1 MWRVNLAYRLNVG
14 KDQGIKIKTI
24 FLEIRENTLDSSTLN
39 KLMKIFDK
47 WRVTPEIYSTIEVN
61 ESFLREK
68 SEI

>member
-1 MWRVNLAYRLNVG
+1 MSV
-14 KDQGIKIKTI
+14 KTKELKLKQFI
-24 FLEIRENTLDSSTLN
+24 LEIRENTLDSSTLN